1 MKRVAVLFAVM
12 GAMTAVVP
20 TAAPAA
26 TSGLGGGGGGND
38 LCLVLAYR
46 LC

>member
-1 MKRVAVLFAVM
+1 MKRVAALFAVM

-26 TSGLGGGGGGND
+26 TTSGGLEGSG

>member
-1 MKRVAVLFAVM
+1 MKRVAALFAVM

-26 TSGLGGGGGGND
+26 TTTGVLEENG
-38 LCLVLAYR
+38 LCLVFAYR